1 MIRAAV
7 LASIAGIAVVGTG
20 CAKPEAPGATL
31 KVSYYAQDSAF
42 ASAEPLRV
50 SVGTGE
56 QLRRLRG
63 LELAPYHPF
72 LVSGEMPL
80 DTGATLPIS
89 VVMLG
94 ANADTAAHAQLRFGP
109 IEPATS
115 YTLGVSAGGRNPASA
130 PSRCGVQV
138 AVPMQ
143 RAGGAHT
150 GDSLFVS
157 ISGVRDGKE
166 C

>member
-1 MIRAAV
+1 MIRAVV
-7 LASIAGIAVVGTG
+7 LVGIAAGGAG
-20 CAKPEAPGATL
+20 CAAPKAPGAFP

-56 QLRRLRG
+56 QRRSLRG
-63 LELAPYHPF
+63 IELAPYHPF

-94 ANADTAAHAQLRFGP
+94 A
-109 IEPATS
+109 
-115 YTLGVSAGGRNPASA
+115 SA
-130 PSRCGVQV
+130 PSRCGIQV
-138 AVPMQ
+138 AAPVQ
-143 RAGGAHT
+143 RTGGAHPS
-150 GDSLFVS
+150 DSLFVS
-157 ISGVRDGKE
+157 ISAVRDGEK

>member
-1 MIRAAV
+1 MIRAW
-7 LASIAGIAVVGTG
+7 AVVSIVIA
-20 CAKPEAPGATL
+20 CAACGGPSPRASAL

-42 ASAEPLRV
+42 ADVKPLRV
-50 SVGTGE
+50 SVGSGRQTHSLKGV
-56 QLRRLRG
+56 
-63 LELAPYHPF
+63 ELNSYHPF

-80 DTGATLPIS
+80 DSGATLPVT

-94 ANADTAAHAQLRFGP
+94 VTDDTLAQARLTFGP
-109 IEPATS
+109 VEPATT

-138 AVPMQ
+138 AVPL
-143 RAGGAHT
+143 RREKGDRT

-157 ISGVRDGKE
+157 ISGFREGAP

>member
-1 MIRAAV
+1 MIRA
-7 LASIAGIAVVGTG
+7 LAVVSTVVVCTA
-20 CAKPEAPGATL
+20 CAKPSARGSTL

-42 ASAEPLRV
+42 ADAEPLRV
-50 SVGTGE
+50 AVGSGN
-56 QLRRLRG
+56 QLRSLRG
-63 LELAPYHPF
+63 IELANYHPF

-80 DTGATLPIS
+80 DSGATLPVS

-94 ANADTAAHAQLRFGP
+94 VTDDTLAQARFTFGP
-109 IEPATS
+109 VEPATS

-138 AVPMQ
+138 AVPLR
-143 RAGGAHT
+143 RAKGDRT

-157 ISGVRDGKE
+157 ISGMRDGVD

>member
-1 MIRAAV
+1 MTR
-7 LASIAGIAVVGTG
+7 LLAVVLTVACVG
-20 CAKPEAPGATL
+20 CAKPTTPESTL

-42 ASAEPLRV
+42 TSAEPLRV
-50 SVGTGE
+50 SVGSGE
-56 QLRRLRG
+56 QLRSLRG
-63 LELAPYHPF
+63 IELAPYHPF
-72 LVSGEMPL
+72 LVSGVMPL

-94 ANADTAAHAQLRFGP
+94 ANADTAAKAELTFGP
-109 IEPATS
+109 VEPATS
-115 YTLGVSAGGRNPASA
+115 YTLGVSAGGRNPSSA

-138 AVPMQ
+138 AVPLM
-143 RAGGAHT
+143 RTGDVSR

-157 ISGVRDGKE
+157 ISGLRGGKE